1 LVKDGLGDVMKK
13 ENIIVIGG
21 GASGIL
27 AAIIARRNH
36 ANVTI
41 LERNIKIGKKI
52 LATGNGRC
60 NFTNARATESDY
72 NHPLFV
78 SKAFQAF
85 GPTKTISFFEELGIA
100 PKIEE
105 LGKAYPLSEQ
115 ASSILDVLV
124 YELNRIGVKVVTE
137 AFVKEI
143 KKSNNSFTVILD
155 NKNTYTA
162 DKIIISTGGKAM
174 PSSGSDGSGYSLAK
188 TLGHHITHI
197 FPALVKLKLD
207 SPYLKHLD
215 GVKFPGRVELIH
227 RNQVLQEESGDILF
241 TKFGISGPTI
251 LQLSRK
257 ANAFLQ
263 QKEEVWVKVILVNL
277 LSRKDVEKR
286 LSLSLNKPIDF
297 SLVGLIHKKIIPSI
311 LKEAGIHDPS
321 VLVSMV
327 SNKEKNKLISLLFD
341 WRFLVKESH
350 GFEDAQVTAGGVDI
364 NEINDE
370 TMESR
375 IVKGLYF
382 TGEIMDIDGLCGGY
396 NLQWAWSSGYVAG
409 MHASS

>member
-1 LVKDGLGDVMKK
+1 MKRQ
-13 ENIIVIGG
+13 NIIVIGG

-27 AAIIARRNH
+27 AAIIARRNQ

-60 NFTNARATESDY
+60 NFTNATATENDY
-72 NHPLFV
+72 NHPEFV

-85 GPTKTISFFEELGIA
+85 SPTKTFTFFEELGIA
-100 PKIEE
+100 PKVEDQ
-105 LGKAYPLSEQ
+105 GKAYPLSEQ
-115 ASSILDVLV
+115 ASSIVDVLV
-124 YELNRIGVKVVTE
+124 YELNRLGVKVITE
-137 AFVKEI
+137 AYVKEI
-143 KKSNNSFTVILD
+143 KKSNNLFTVILD
-155 NKNTYTA
+155 NGNTYTA
-162 DKIIISTGGKAM
+162 DKVILSAGGKAM
-174 PSSGSDGSGYSLAK
+174 PSSGSDGSGYQLAK
-188 TLGHHITHI
+188 TLGHHTTHI

-207 SPYLKHLD
+207 SPYLKQLD

-227 RNQVLQEESGDILF
+227 RNLVLQVEQGDILF
-241 TKFGISGPTI
+241 TKSGISGPTI

-257 ANAFLQ
+257 ANAFLA

-277 LSRKDVEKR
+277 LTRKDVEKR

-311 LKEAGIHDPS
+311 LKEAGIHNPS
-321 VLVSMV
+321 MLVSSV
-327 SNKEKNKLISLLFD
+327 PNKEKNKLVNLLFD

-350 GFEDAQVTAGGVDI
+350 GFEDAQVTAGGI
-364 NEINDE
+364 QISEIDRE
-370 TMESR
+370 TMESKL
-375 IVKGLYF
+375 VKGLYF
-382 TGEIMDIDGLCGGY
+382 TGEIIDIDGLCGGY
-396 NLQWAWSSGYVAG
+396 NLQWAWSSAYLAG

>member
-1 LVKDGLGDVMKK
+1 MKRQ
-13 ENIIVIGG
+13 NIIVIGG

-27 AAIIARRNH
+27 AAIIARRNQ

-60 NFTNARATESDY
+60 NFTNATATENDY
-72 NHPLFV
+72 NHPEFV

-85 GPTKTISFFEELGIA
+85 SPVKTFAFFEELGIA
-100 PKIEE
+100 PKVED

-115 ASSILDVLV
+115 ASSIVDVLV
-124 YELNRIGVKVVTE
+124 YELNQLGVKIVTE
-137 AFVKEI
+137 AYVKEI
-143 KKSNNSFTVILD
+143 KKSNNLFTVTLD
-155 NKNTYTA
+155 NGNTYTA
-162 DKIIISTGGKAM
+162 DKVILSTGGKAM
-174 PSSGSDGSGYSLAK
+174 PSSGSDGSGYQLAK
-188 TLGHHITHI
+188 TIGHHTTHI
-197 FPALVKLKLD
+197 FPALVKLKLE

-227 RNQVLQEESGDILF
+227 RNLVLQEEQGDILF
-241 TKFGISGPTI
+241 TKSGISGPTI

-257 ANAFLQ
+257 ANAFLA

-277 LSRKDVEKR
+277 LTRKDVEKR

-311 LKEAGIHDPS
+311 LKEAGIHNPS
-321 VLVSMV
+321 MLVSSV
-327 SNKEKNKLISLLFD
+327 PSKEKNKLVNLLFD
-341 WRFLVKESH
+341 WKFLVKESH
-350 GFEDAQVTAGGVDI
+350 GFEDAQVTAGGI
-364 NEINDE
+364 QISEIDRE
-370 TMESR
+370 TMESKL
-375 IVKGLYF
+375 VKGLYF
-382 TGEIMDIDGLCGGY
+382 TGEIIDIDGLCGGY
-396 NLQWAWSSGYVAG
+396 NLQWAWSSAYLAG

>member
-1 LVKDGLGDVMKK
+1 MKRQ
-13 ENIIVIGG
+13 NIIVIGG

-27 AAIIARRNH
+27 AAIIARRNQ

-60 NFTNARATESDY
+60 NFTNATATENDY
-72 NHPLFV
+72 NHPEFV

-85 GPTKTISFFEELGIA
+85 SPVKTFAFFEELGIA
-100 PKIEE
+100 PKVED

-115 ASSILDVLV
+115 ASSIVDVLV
-124 YELNRIGVKVVTE
+124 YELDRLGVKIVTE
-137 AFVKEI
+137 AYVKEI
-143 KKSNNSFTVILD
+143 KKSNNLFTVFLD
-155 NKNTYTA
+155 NGNTYTA
-162 DKIIISTGGKAM
+162 DKVIVCTGGKAM
-174 PSSGSDGSGYSLAK
+174 PSSGSDGSGYQLAK
-188 TLGHHITHI
+188 TLGHHTTHI

-227 RNQVLQEESGDILF
+227 RNLVLQEEQGDILF
-241 TKFGISGPTI
+241 TKSGISGPTI

-257 ANAFLQ
+257 ANAFLA

-277 LSRKDVEKR
+277 LTRKDVEKR

-311 LKEAGIHDPS
+311 LKEAGIHNPS
-321 VLVSMV
+321 MLVSSV
-327 SNKEKNKLISLLFD
+327 PNKEKNKLVNLLFD

-350 GFEDAQVTAGGVDI
+350 GFEDAQVTAGGI
-364 NEINDE
+364 QISEIDRE
-370 TMESR
+370 TMESKL
-375 IVKGLYF
+375 VKGLYF
-382 TGEIMDIDGLCGGY
+382 TGEIIDIDGLCGGY
-396 NLQWAWSSGYVAG
+396 NLQWAWSSAYLAG

>member
-1 LVKDGLGDVMKK
+1 MKRQ
-13 ENIIVIGG
+13 NIIIIGG

-60 NFTNARATESDY
+60 NFTNATATQNDY
-72 NHPLFV
+72 NHPEFV

-85 GPTKTISFFEELGIA
+85 GPTKTMSFFEELGIA
-100 PKIEE
+100 PKVEE

-115 ASSILDVLV
+115 ASSIVDVLV
-124 YELNRIGVKVVTE
+124 YELNRLKVNVVTE
-137 AFVKEI
+137 ACVKEI
-143 KKSNNSFTVILD
+143 KNSNNLFTVILD
-155 NKNTYTA
+155 NGKTYNA
-162 DKIIISTGGKAM
+162 DKVIISTGGKAM
-174 PSSGSDGSGYSLAK
+174 PSSGSDGSGYALAK
-188 TLGHHITHI
+188 MLGHHTTHV
-197 FPALVKLKLD
+197 FPALVKLKLN

-227 RNQVLQEESGDILF
+227 RNQVLQEEEGDILF
-241 TKFGISGPTI
+241 TKLGISGPTI

-257 ANAFLQ
+257 ANAFLAH
-263 QKEEVWVKVILVNL
+263 KEEIWIKVILVNL
-277 LSRKDVEKR
+277 LSKKDVEKR
-286 LSLSLNKPIDF
+286 LSLALDKPIDF

-321 VLVSMV
+321 ILVSLVPM
-327 SNKEKNKLISLLFD
+327 KEKNKLVNLLFD

-350 GFEDAQVTAGGVDI
+350 GFEDAQVTAGGIDI
-364 NEINDE
+364 SEINDE
-370 TMESR
+370 TMESK
-375 IVKGLYF
+375 IIKGLYF
-382 TGEIMDIDGLCGGY
+382 TGEIIDIDGLCGGY
-396 NLQWAWSSGYVAG
+396 NLQWAWSSAYLAG
-409 MHASS
+409 MSASN

>member
-1 LVKDGLGDVMKK
+1 MKRQ
-13 ENIIVIGG
+13 NIIVIGG

-27 AAIIARRNH
+27 AAIIARRNQ

-60 NFTNARATESDY
+60 NFTNATATENDY
-72 NHPLFV
+72 NHPEFV

-85 GPTKTISFFEELGIA
+85 SPVKTFAFFEELGIA
-100 PKIEE
+100 PKVED

-115 ASSILDVLV
+115 ASSIVDVLV
-124 YELNRIGVKVVTE
+124 YELNQLGVKIVTE
-137 AFVKEI
+137 AYVKEI
-143 KKSNNSFTVILD
+143 KKSNNLFTVTLD
-155 NKNTYTA
+155 NGNTYIA
-162 DKIIISTGGKAM
+162 DKVILSTGGKAM
-174 PSSGSDGSGYSLAK
+174 PSSGSDGSGYQLAK
-188 TLGHHITHI
+188 MLGHHTTHI

-227 RNQVLQEESGDILF
+227 RNLVLQEEQGDILF
-241 TKFGISGPTI
+241 TKSGISGPTI

-257 ANAFLQ
+257 ANAFLA

-277 LSRKDVEKR
+277 LARKDVEKR

-311 LKEAGIHDPS
+311 LKEAGIHNPS
-321 VLVSMV
+321 MLVSSV
-327 SNKEKNKLISLLFD
+327 PNKEKNKLVNLLFD
-341 WRFLVKESH
+341 WKFLVKESH
-350 GFEDAQVTAGGVDI
+350 GFEDAQVTAGGI
-364 NEINDE
+364 QISEIDRE
-370 TMESR
+370 TMESKL
-375 IVKGLYF
+375 VKGLYF
-382 TGEIMDIDGLCGGY
+382 TGEIIDIDGLCGGY
-396 NLQWAWSSGYVAG
+396 NLQWAWSSAYLAG